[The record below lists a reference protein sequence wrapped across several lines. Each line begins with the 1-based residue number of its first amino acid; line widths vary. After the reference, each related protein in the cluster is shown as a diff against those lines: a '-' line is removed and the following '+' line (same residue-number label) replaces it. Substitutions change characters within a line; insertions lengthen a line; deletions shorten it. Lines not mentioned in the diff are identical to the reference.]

1 MIIRLLRLIDRS
13 IQFFIRILAW
23 LGDQLPRAQSWLALR
38 GARLPAGA
46 AQHEGSRAAT
56 ARVSSLSSLVVL
68 LLLSFVAVLLWST
81 NLEAANPVVRFFTV
95 GAAPSAIGGDTPVDS
110 GAVIDAPALPGNSG
124 TLIFSLLVGG
134 QSDLYALPSGSA
146 APVRLTASLEDDRMP
161 AWSPDGSR
169 IAFSSRRDGNWEL
182 YIMVVETGEIQRL
195 TANLAYESA
204 PSWSPDGQWIAY
216 EAYYNNNL
224 DIYIIRADGAE
235 GPYPL
240 TTQSGADYAPV
251 WSPNPNQRY
260 LAYTSQRG
268 HQQDIYLMSL
278 DNPSEESA
286 RNITATDDL
295 REDSPAWNDDGTRIS
310 YRVVEDGIS
319 LVYSIDP
326 HTEADAPSLIGQGR
340 QPAWSPGGTRLAFI
354 ADRPNSN
361 LLLTGE
367 AGAWSASSQVFAL
380 PSSVSNPDWSAA
392 SFPVSYQGEILLAQ
406 DEPIPPAYEEV
417 VTPQTGGDA
426 PYLLFSLPG
435 VIVDSPY
442 LSDQVDASYVAMRD
456 RIAQEAGWDFLG
468 RLDEAWWEID
478 RPAEPG
484 QDFESWH
491 KAGRAIAIAQAYN
504 EGSPAQVEVVP
515 DPRGPE
521 RYWRIYVRASVQ
533 DGSVGEPLHRLP
545 WDFSS
550 RSSGDVTAYDNGG
563 RFKDSI
569 PSGYYIDFT
578 QIAWIYGWEPVP
590 SDASWRYNWP
600 AIRYWEYHK
609 ESDLTWE
616 EAMLEIYPA
625 SRISEVFTQ

>member
-1 MIIRLLRLIDRS
+1 MIIRLLRLIDR
-13 IQFFIRILAW
+13 ITQFFMRTLAW
-23 LGDQLPRAQSWLALR
+23 MGEQVPRAQSWLALR
-38 GARLPAGA
+38 GARLPDGTAPR
-46 AQHEGSRAAT
+46 ESSRAAT
-56 ARVSSLSSLVVL
+56 ARVSSLSGLVVL
-68 LLLSFVAVLLWST
+68 LLLSFVAILLWST
-81 NLEAANPVVRFFTV
+81 NLESANPVVRFFTV
-95 GAAPSAIGGDTPVDS
+95 GAAP
-110 GAVIDAPALPGNSG
+110 AVIGESAPADSAPVIDSPALSSNSG
-124 TLIFSLLVGG
+124 TLIFSLLIGG

-146 APVRLTASLEDDRMP
+146 APVRLTASLEDDRAP

-182 YIMVVETGEIQRL
+182 YIMTVESGTIQRL

-240 TTQSGADYAPV
+240 TAQSGADYAPA

-260 LAYTSQRG
+260 LTYTSQRG
-268 HQQDIYLMSL
+268 QQQDIYLMSL
-278 DNPSEESA
+278 DNPGEDSA
-286 RNITATDDL
+286 RNITATGDL
-295 REDSPAWNDDGTRIS
+295 REDSSAWNNDGTLIS

-326 HTEADAPSLIGQGR
+326 YSENARPSLIGQGR
-340 QPAWSPGGTRLAFI
+340 QPVWSPDGTRLAFI
-354 ADRPNSN
+354 ADRSNSN

-367 AGAWSASSQVFAL
+367 AGAWSASSQAFAL
-380 PSSVSNPDWSAA
+380 PSAVSSLDWSAA
-392 SFPVSYQGEILLAQ
+392 SFPTSYQGEISLAQ
-406 DEPIPPAYEEV
+406 NETIPPAYEEV

-435 VIVDSPY
+435 IIVDSPY
-442 LSDQVDASYVAMRD
+442 LSDQVDASFLAMRE
-456 RIAQEAGWDFLG
+456 RVAQEAGWDFLG
-468 RLDEAWWEID
+468 RLDEVWWEIE

-491 KAGRAIAIAQAYN
+491 KAGRAIAIVQAYN

-515 DPRGPE
+515 DPQGPE
-521 RYWRIYVRASVQ
+521 RFWRVYVRASVQ
-533 DGSVGEPLHRLP
+533 DGSVGEPLRSLP
-545 WDFSS
+545 WDFAS
-550 RSSGDVTAYDNGG
+550 RSSGDVTAYDDGG

-578 QIAWIYGWEPVP
+578 EIAWIYGWEPVP

-609 ESDLTWE
+609 EGDLTWE
-616 EAMLEIYPA
+616 QAMLEIYPA
-625 SRISEVFTQ
+625 SRVSEVFSR